1 MVVFA
6 DKSREAELIDI
17 WQQSF
22 GDEEAYIRMFL
33 SWNVDR
39 CRIVIKEADGKA
51 VSVAYLLPVTFVRAG
66 QKPVSCWYL
75 YAAATLPE
83 YRGRGYFK
91 EIMAYIKEHIPEP
104 VILVPGEASLISY
117 YEKLGL
123 RLWLRENCVTVKV
136 GAATKS
142 MSENEISKTEFS
154 EPEIFKIDFQRYK
167 ARRDKILAG
176 QDFIQWDE
184 HFMKYIF
191 HENAVC
197 GGGAA
202 CICTEGTEFV
212 VLYRKAGWQLKVL
225 EILPHDGYEGC
236 ISVLLEATG
245 CEEADICLNPAVM
258 STEYFPGQKER
269 GYFNLSMG

>member
-6 DKSREAELIDI
+6 DKSRETELIDI

-33 SWNVDR
+33 LWNAEK

-51 VSVAYLLPVTFVRAG
+51 VSVAYLLPVTYVRVG
-66 QKPVSCWYL
+66 QEPVSCWYL

-83 YRGRGYFK
+83 YRGRGYFG
-91 EIMAYIKEHIPEP
+91 EIMSYIKEHIPEP
-104 VILVPGEASLISY
+104 VILVPGEESLISY

-123 RLWLRENCVTVKV
+123 GLWLQGKHVTVRAFANLKI
-136 GAATKS
+136 
-142 MSENEISKTEFS
+142 EIS
-154 EPEIFKIDFQRYK
+154 KIDFQRYK
-167 ARRDKILAG
+167 VKRDGLLMG

-202 CICTEGTEFV
+202 CICTEGTEYV
-212 VLYRKAGWQLKVL
+212 ILYRKAGRQLKIL
-225 EILPHDGYEGC
+225 EVLPHDGYEGC
-236 ISVLLEATG
+236 ISVLLEAIG
-245 CEEADICLNPAVM
+245 CEEADVCLVPAVM
-258 STEYFPGQKER
+258 STENFPGQKER

>member
-22 GDEEAYIRMFL
+22 WDEEAYIRMFL

-75 YAAATLPE
+75 YAVATLPE
-83 YRGRGYFK
+83 YRGRGYFR

-117 YEKLGL
+117 YEKLRL
-123 RLWLRENCVTVKV
+123 RLWLRENCAIVK
-136 GAATKS
+136 
-142 MSENEISKTEFS
+142 NEGETTGISKAAISKS
-154 EPEIFKIDFQRYK
+154 EGAETEIFRIDSQRYK
-167 ARRDKILAG
+167 SRRDEMLSDR
-176 QDFIQWDE
+176 DFIQWDE

-202 CICTEGTEFV
+202 CICTEGTEYV
-212 VLYRKAGWQLKVL
+212 ILYRKAGRQLKIL
-225 EILPHDGYEGC
+225 EVLPHERYEAC
-236 ISVLLEATG
+236 ISALLEATG
-245 CEEADICLNPAVM
+245 CEEAEVCFNPAVM
-258 STEYFPGQKER
+258 CTEHFPGQKER